1 MDEFITTLKSIH
13 KRIEPEVKKRLKEFK
28 GKRTVEQ
35 IQKEFFFCLL
45 TPQCKARVCWDNI
58 EKLYAKR
65 VLQDGTEE
73 EIAENLYGIRFRNNK
88 AKYIVEAR
96 EKLFNGAFSLK
107 KMIENGNPVFLREY
121 LVKNVKG
128 MGWKEASHFLRNT
141 GMGEDIAILDR
152 HILRGL
158 VMAGIIKK
166 VPATLSRKR
175 YLEIENKMR
184 RFADEIKIPFAHLD
198 FVLWYF
204 FNEEVFK

>member
-1 MDEFITTLKSIH
+1 MDEFITTLKSIY

-58 EKLYAKR
+58 ETLYAKR
-65 VLQDGTEE
+65 VLQDETEE

-158 VMAGIIKK
+158 VMAGVIKK
-166 VPATLSRKR
+166 VPDTLTKKR
-175 YLEIENKMR
+175 YLDIENKMR
-184 RFADEIKIPFAHLD
+184 RFADEINIPLAHFD

-204 FNEEVFK
+204 FNKEVFK